1 MVNDSQDDVSERC
14 QKAGEYHPQKS
25 SQPLVEVA
33 QREVSS
39 PTSPTYVGKVSSAL
53 SRPLCALERCAEVC
67 VVRTLNKAVTA
78 HRGSRNIGPSV
89 GATGWHQAPSCPR
102 HTKLDNATIIIIVI
116 NTHGHIPSPSGL
128 AHLDRPRGTGTV
140 LARSSF

>member
-53 SRPLCALERCAEVC
+53 SRPLCAFERCAEVC
-67 VVRTLNKAVTA
+67 VVRKLDKGLTA
-78 HRGSRNIGPSV
+78 HRGRQPGPSV
-89 GATGWHQAPSCPR
+89 GATGWHQAPSCSR
-102 HTKLDNATIIIIVI
+102 HSKLDNATIVIVI
-116 NTHGHIPSPSGL
+116 NTHGYIPSPSGL
-128 AHLDRPRGTGTV
+128 AHLGRPRDTGTV

>member
-1 MVNDSQDDVSERC
+1 MVNDSQGDVSERC

-25 SQPLVEVA
+25 GQPLVEVA
-33 QREVSS
+33 QREVS
-39 PTSPTYVGKVSSAL
+39 PLTSPTYVGKVSSAL

-67 VVRTLNKAVTA
+67 VVRTLNKAVTVR
-78 HRGSRNIGPSV
+78 RGSRNIGPSV

-102 HTKLDNATIIIIVI
+102 HTKLDNATIIIVI
-116 NTHGHIPSPSGL
+116 NRHGHIPSPSGP
-128 AHLDRPRGTGTV
+128 AHLGRPRDTATV